1 MIHARKDYNR
11 IQDPL
16 NAKDKG
22 IPKDEPVFLLRAQDI
37 LFIPMLTLY
46 ALMAETI
53 GCDKDLVQTVI
64 IHRELARLWGPRKK
78 ADL

>member
-1 MIHARKDYNR
+1 MIHARKDYMR

-22 IPKDEPVFLLRAQDI
+22 IPKDEPVFLLRAQDE
-37 LFIPMLTLY
+37 LFVPMLTLY
-46 ALMAETI
+46 AEFSAAR
-53 GCDKDLVQTVI
+53 GCDPKLTQSVI
-64 IHRELARLWGPRKK
+64 AHRELARMWPYRKK

>member
-1 MIHARKDYNR
+1 MLHARKDYNR

-37 LFIPMLTLY
+37 FFIPMLTLY
-46 ALMAETI
+46 AELASAA
-53 GCDKDLVQTVI
+53 GCDSRLIQSVI
-64 IHRELARLWGPRKK
+64 VHRELARLWPHRKRP
-78 ADL
+78 DL